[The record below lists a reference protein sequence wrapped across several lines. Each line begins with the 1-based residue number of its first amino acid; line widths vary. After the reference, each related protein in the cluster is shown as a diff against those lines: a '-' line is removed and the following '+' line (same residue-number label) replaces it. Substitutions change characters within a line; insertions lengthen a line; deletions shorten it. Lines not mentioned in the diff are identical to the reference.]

1 MAKAKKQLYTR
12 TRARIIFYT
21 LMMALP
27 IAQIAICYVAVNAN
41 MFIAAFQK
49 YEYSTTSIGFD
60 ISFSTDNFRV
70 AWNTFMG
77 SGDMIKRSF
86 SLFLVNMFVGFP
98 LALIFS
104 FYIYKGYAFSGF
116 FKVFL
121 FLPQIIS
128 GLIFALLFKY
138 VANPVYIQLVKE
150 ATGATKVLGLLTPE
164 NPDAELTTLI
174 IYNVWVS
181 FGVKTLLF
189 SGSMSGID
197 QSIVESAQL
206 DGVNLVQEF
215 IHITLP
221 LIYGTVVQ
229 FLLIQVVAVFT
240 DGMHILSFYSQRGT
254 HVATL
259 GYFLFVQAQNT
270 DYVIGEKIN
279 YTIGQLSAF
288 GIILTAIVLPMTL
301 VIRKLLNKF
310 GPSVD

>member
-1 MAKAKKQLYTR
+1 MVKAKKQLYTR
-12 TRARIIFYT
+12 TRARMLFYV
-21 LMMALP
+21 LMIALP

-49 YEYSTTSIGFD
+49 YEYSTTSVGFD
-60 ISFSTDNFRV
+60 ISFSTENFVV
-70 AWNTFMG
+70 AWKTFMG
-77 SGDMIKRSF
+77 SGDMIKRSLM
-86 SLFLVNMFVGFP
+86 LFLINMLVGFP

-104 FYIYKGYAFSGF
+104 FYIYKQYAFSGF
-116 FKVFL
+116 FKVVL
-121 FLPQIIS
+121 FLPSIIS

-138 VANPVYIQLVKE
+138 IANPVYIQLVKE
-150 ATGATKVLGLLTPE
+150 MTGAQKVLGLLTPE

-181 FGVKTLLF
+181 FGVKTILF

-206 DGVNLVQEF
+206 DGVNLAQEF

-229 FLLIQVVAVFT
+229 FLLMQVVAVFT
-240 DGMHILSFYSQRGT
+240 DGMHFI
-254 HVATL
+254 
-259 GYFLFVQAQNT
+259 FVQAQNT

-288 GIILTAIVLPMTL
+288 GLILTGIVLPMTL
-301 VIRKLLNKF
+301 VVRKLLNKY